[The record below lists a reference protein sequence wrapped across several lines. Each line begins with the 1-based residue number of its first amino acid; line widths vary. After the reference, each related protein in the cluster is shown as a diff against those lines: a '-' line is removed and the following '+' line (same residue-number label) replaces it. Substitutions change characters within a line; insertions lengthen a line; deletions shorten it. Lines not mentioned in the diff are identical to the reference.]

1 MPRRASTTLS
11 DSEIAPDLFAASLSL
26 ATRHFLGWDQSLVK
40 AAVEHVAAGWGG
52 RGALDLSG
60 LLIIVPTRNAS
71 RRLREALAVHA
82 AEQNAAVLPPRV
94 VTPDFLTSPEHAPEL
109 HPAGALETKLIWA
122 AELLRIDLNAHREL
136 FPVDPVE
143 RNFTW
148 ALKTA
153 GDLLELRETLN
164 EKGLSCADVARIFEN
179 TEMEPERWRDL
190 ASIERHCV
198 KATTERGFADWQAT
212 RRHAAQNGKPPAG
225 ITRVVMAGV
234 LDPSS
239 LAIEALETWSR
250 HLPVEV
256 LVYAPEA
263 THRDC
268 FDLWGRPRSET
279 WLTQRIDIP
288 EAKTTIHQG
297 GSPSEQAE
305 AVVEMITLYKEPGEV
320 AAIGVADTEVVAPLE
335 KALAAREISAFDP
348 AGRKMGTHGVF
359 HLLRIVAQ
367 LVATRSFQSVA
378 ELVRCPDVAEAIRAS
393 VELQCGEKPS
403 LSRLLDDFDTLAVT
417 SLPDTLDDALELA
430 PRVFSD
436 PERPS
441 AVPAALAWMDR
452 IVKALDGRDFGVA
465 LTDFLGEVFATRRFR
480 SDNPQDAVFSAIA
493 DQILQVLDALDEL
506 AALFAGGLDA
516 AQRLEL
522 LLQTLGDQIF
532 YPDRKA
538 RDIDLQGWLELLWED
553 APHLVITGM
562 NDGKAPEAILGHT
575 FLPDSARRV
584 LGLRNNDTRF
594 ARDACL
600 MTALIESRR
609 HNGGRVNFIFGR
621 TDADGAPLRPSRL
634 LFQCADTELP
644 ARTLHFFQ
652 KHAPR
657 VDPVPWQL
665 AWQLQPRP
673 LPDDASV
680 FHRLSVTQFSSY
692 LQCPFRFYLRH
703 GLGMSE
709 IDATRTEMDAME
721 FGSLLHGVL
730 ESFAEDEQAIMLT
743 DAEKIREVFHSILDR
758 RLHGIYGSRLT
769 VPVTIQRESARQRLG
784 WWAEKEAEQRRQG
797 WQIIAAE
804 TRLSPKDDPWQL
816 AGMTISGRIDRIE
829 RHAQLGVRLIDF
841 KTRSAFD
848 PVKKTRKTVE
858 NYHLAPL
865 KRGEEPESFAEWSLV
880 TSSEGTA
887 SRWIDLQLPLYR
899 LAMER
904 RFPGEKITTA
914 HVTLSKTK
922 PEIGLDEW
930 NTLDGALLE
939 SARVCAEGVIAAI
952 RERQFWPPAEKL
964 PYGDDFEALFL
975 GEPLDAIDASLLAR
989 KEAA

>member
-1 MPRRASTTLS
+1 MNGRASMPHA
-11 DSEIAPDLFAASLSL
+11 DSKIAPDLFAASLSS
-26 ATRHFLGWDQSLVK
+26 AKRYFVGWDRSLVK
-40 AAVEHVAAGWGG
+40 AVVEHVAVGWDGH
-52 RGALDLSG
+52 GALDLSG
-60 LLIIVPTRNAS
+60 LLMIVPTRNAS
-71 RRLREALAVHA
+71 RRLREELALHA

-94 VTPDFLTSPEHAPEL
+94 VTPDFLTSPEHALEL

-122 AELLRIDLNAHREL
+122 AELLRVDLNAHRAL

-148 ALKTA
+148 ALKAA

-164 EKGLSCADVARIFEN
+164 EKGLSCMDVARIFEN
-179 TEMEPERWRDL
+179 TEMEPERWSDL

-198 KATTERGFADWQAT
+198 KATKERGFADWQVM
-212 RRHAAQNGKPPAG
+212 RRHVAQNGKPPAG

-239 LAIEALETWSR
+239 LAIEALETWSLA
-250 HLPVEV
+250 LPVEV
-256 LVYAPEA
+256 LVYAPET

-268 FDLWGRPRSET
+268 FDLWGRPRADA

-288 EAKTTIHQG
+288 DAKTTILQG

-305 AVVEMITLYKEPGEV
+305 AVVEMITLYKEPSEI
-320 AAIGVADTEVVAPLE
+320 AAIGVADTEVLAPLE

-367 LVATRSFQSVA
+367 LVATRSFQCVT

-393 VELQCGEKPS
+393 VEFQSGEKPS
-403 LSRLLDDFDTLAVT
+403 LSHLLDDFDTLAVT

-430 PRVFSD
+430 PHVFSD
-436 PERPS
+436 PQRAS
-441 AVPAALAWMDR
+441 AAPAALAWMDR
-452 IVKALDGRDFGVA
+452 IVKALDGRDFGIA
-465 LTDFLGEVFATRRFR
+465 LTDFLGEVFATRCFR

-506 AALFAGGLDA
+506 AALFTGGLDA

-562 NDGKAPEAILGHT
+562 NDGKAPEAIHGHA

-609 HNGGRVNFIFGR
+609 HNGGRVDFIFGR
-621 TDADGAPLRPSRL
+621 TDVDGAPLRPSRL

-644 ARTLHFFQ
+644 SRTLHFFQ

-673 LPDDASV
+673 LQDDAFV

-709 IDATRTEMDAME
+709 IDATRTEMNAME

-730 ESFAEDEQAIMLT
+730 ESFAEDEQAITLV
-743 DAEKIREVFHSILDR
+743 DAEKIREVFHSMLDR

-769 VPVTIQRESARQRLG
+769 VPVTIQRESARQRLS
-784 WWAEKEAEQRRQG
+784 WWAEIEAEQRRQG

-804 TRLSPKDDPWQL
+804 TRLSPKNDAWQL
-816 AGMTISGRIDRIE
+816 ADMTISGRIDRIE

-865 KRGEEPESFAEWSLV
+865 KRGEKPESFAEWSLA
-880 TSSEGTA
+880 SNSEGTV

-904 RFPGEKITTA
+904 CFPGEKITTA
-914 HVTLSKTK
+914 HVMLSKTK

-930 NTLDGALLE
+930 SNLDGALLE

-952 RERQFWPPAEKL
+952 RARQFWPPAEKL

-975 GEPLDAIDASLLAR
+975 GEPLEAVDASLLTR

>member
-1 MPRRASTTLS
+1 MPRKMSPTPSGET
-11 DSEIAPDLFAASLSL
+11 APDLFSAS
-26 ATRHFLGWDQSLVK
+26 ATRRFLGWDRPLVRGVV
-40 AAVEHVAAGWGG
+40 AHVAAGWQGA
-52 RGALDLSG
+52 GALDLSAW
-60 LLIIVPTRNAS
+60 LIIVPTRNAS

-82 AEQNAAVLPPRV
+82 AEKNAAVLPPRV
-94 VTPDFLTSPEHAPEL
+94 VTPDFLTSPEHAPEMR
-109 HPAGALETKLIWA
+109 PAGTLETRLIWA
-122 AELLRIDLNAHREL
+122 AELLRIDLSEHREL

-164 EKGLSCADVARIFEN
+164 EKGLSCADVARIVEN
-179 TEMEPERWRDL
+179 SEMEPERWRDL
-190 ASIERHCV
+190 ASIERHCAN
-198 KATTERGFADWQAT
+198 ATIERGFADWQAT
-212 RRHAAQNGKPPAG
+212 RRHAATNGKPPAG
-225 ITRVVMAGV
+225 IARVVIAGV

-239 LAIEALETWSR
+239 LAIDALETWSR

-268 FDLWGRPRSET
+268 FDLWGRPRPEA
-279 WLTQRIDIP
+279 WLMRQIDIP
-288 EAKTTIHQG
+288 SPETTIHQG
-297 GSPSEQAE
+297 GTPTEQAE
-305 AVVEMITLYKEPGEV
+305 AAVELITSYADPGAV

-335 KALAAREISAFDP
+335 KALAAHDIGAFDP

-359 HLLRIVAQ
+359 HLLRIVSQ
-367 LVATRSFQSVA
+367 LAGTRSFRSAA
-378 ELVRCPDVAEAIRAS
+378 ELVRCPDVAQAIRAS
-393 VELQCGEKPS
+393 VEKLSGEKPA
-403 LSRLLDDFDTLAVT
+403 LSKLLDDFDTLAVT

-436 PERPS
+436 PKWPS

-452 IVKALDGRDFGVA
+452 VLKSFTGADFGAA
-465 LTDFLGEVFATRRFR
+465 LTDFLGEVFATRRFH

-493 DQILQVLDALDEL
+493 DQIIQVLDALDEL
-506 AALFAGGLDA
+506 SALFAGGLDA

-522 LLQTLGDQIF
+522 LLDTLGDQVF

-609 HNGGRVNFIFGR
+609 RNGGRVDFIFGR
-621 TDADGAPLRPSRL
+621 TDTDGAPLRPSRL
-634 LFQCADTELP
+634 LFQCADDELP
-644 ARTLHFFQ
+644 QRTLHFFQ
-652 KHAPR
+652 KTAPR
-657 VDPVPWQL
+657 VDPMPWRL
-665 AWQLQPRP
+665 AWQLKPQP
-673 LPDDASV
+673 LPEDATI
-680 FHRLSVTQFSSY
+680 FQRLSVTQFSSY

-703 GLGMSE
+703 GLGMAG

-730 ESFAEDEQAIMLT
+730 ENFAQDAEAIVLT
-743 DAEKIREVFHSILDR
+743 DVEKIREVFHHLLDR

-784 WWAEKEAEQRRQG
+784 WWAEKEAEQRLQG

-804 TRLSPKDDPWQL
+804 TRLSPKDDPWSL

-829 RHAQLGVRLIDF
+829 RHVQLGVRLIDF

-858 NYHLAPL
+858 NHHLTPL
-865 KRGEEPESFAEWSLV
+865 KRGEEPENFVDWSLV

-930 NTLDGALLE
+930 STLDGAQLD
-939 SARVCAEGVIAAI
+939 SARACAEGVIAAI
-952 RERQFWPPAEKL
+952 RERLFWPPTEKL
-964 PYGDDFEALFL
+964 PYGDDFGALFF
-975 GEPLDAIDASLLAR
+975 GEPLEAVDAGLLNGPPKSSA
-989 KEAA
+989 

>member
-1 MPRRASTTLS
+1 MPRRVSIAHT
-11 DSEIAPDLFAASLSL
+11 DHEIAPDLFAASLSL
-26 ATRHFLGWDQSLVK
+26 ASRHFLGWDRPLVK
-40 AAVEHVAAGWGG
+40 AVVEHVATGWYG

-94 VTPDFLTSPEHAPEL
+94 VTPDFLTSPEHASEL
-109 HPAGALETKLIWA
+109 HPAGTLETKLIWA
-122 AELLRIDLNAHREL
+122 AELLRIDLNAHRDL

-153 GDLLELRETLN
+153 GELIELRETLN
-164 EKGLSCADVARIFEN
+164 EKGLSCADVARIVEN

-212 RRHAAQNGKPPAG
+212 RRHAAQNGKPPAS
-225 ITRVVMAGV
+225 ITRVVIAGV

-239 LAIEALETWSR
+239 LAIEALEMWSR

-256 LVYAPEA
+256 LVYAPEV

-268 FDLWGRPRSET
+268 FDLWGRPLADK
-279 WLTQRIDIP
+279 WLTQPINISD
-288 EAKTTIHQG
+288 AKTTIHQG
-297 GSPSEQAE
+297 GTPSEQAE
-305 AVVEMITLYKEPGEV
+305 AVAEIIMLYKEPGEV
-320 AAIGVADTEVVAPLE
+320 AAIGVADTEVITPLE
-335 KALAAREISAFDP
+335 KALADRDISAFDP

-359 HLLRIVAQ
+359 HLLRIIAQ
-367 LVATRSFQSVA
+367 LVATRSFQSAA
-378 ELVRCPDVAEAIRAS
+378 ELVRCPDVAEAIRVSAEVQS
-393 VELQCGEKPS
+393 GEKPS
-403 LSRLLDDFDTLAVT
+403 LSGLLDDFDRLAVM

-436 PERPS
+436 AKKTS

-452 IVKALDGRDFGVA
+452 IVKTLDGRDFGVA

-506 AALFAGGLDA
+506 ATLFSGGLDA
-516 AQRLEL
+516 VQRLEL
-522 LLQTLGDQIF
+522 LLQTLSDQIF
-532 YPDRKA
+532 YTERKA

-553 APHLVITGM
+553 ASHLVITGM
-562 NDGKAPEAILGHT
+562 NDGKAPESILGHT

-609 HNGGRVNFIFGR
+609 HNGGRVDFIFGR
-621 TDADGAPLRPSRL
+621 TNADGAPLRPSRL
-634 LFQCADTELP
+634 LFQCAESELP

-657 VDPVPWQL
+657 VNPVPWQL

-709 IDATRTEMDAME
+709 IDVKRTEMDAME

-730 ESFAEDEQAIMLT
+730 ESFAQDEQAITLT

-784 WWAEKEAEQRRQG
+784 WWAEKEAEQRREG

-816 AGMTISGRIDRIE
+816 AGMTISGRIDRID

-858 NYHLAPL
+858 NYHLASL
-865 KRGEEPESFAEWSLV
+865 KRGEETESFAEWSLV
-880 TSSEGTA
+880 TSSEGVA

-904 RFPGEKITTA
+904 RFKGEKITTA

-930 NTLDGALLE
+930 STLDGAVLE

-952 RERQFWPPAEKL
+952 RERQFWPPAKKL
-964 PYGDDFEALFL
+964 PYGDDFESLFH
-975 GEPLDAIDASLLAR
+975 GDPLKAVDASLLTR